1 MKELG
6 ERFRETREKTGISL
20 EEAAVDLGYKVS
32 QLEEIENGN
41 YKDFK
46 DKFLLKT
53 IIADYAKYLG
63 FDSEEIIDEFN
74 TFVFESTSKIP
85 IDEIAKAS
93 RNVGKDTD
101 DQIASPYTAPDEP
114 KKVPLVIII
123 SLVVL
128 LIVFIIILC
137 YNLFF
142 KDGGNS
148 SFDVSYAVEE
158 IYEENC

>member
-6 ERFRETREKTGISL
+6 ENFREAREKTGISL

-53 IIADYAKYLG
+53 IISDYAKYLG
-63 FDSEEIIDEFN
+63 FDPEDVIDEFN

-93 RNVGKDTD
+93 KAPKDTD
-101 DQIASPYTAPDEP
+101 DQIASPYTATEEP
-114 KKVPLVIII
+114 KKVPLIIII

-128 LIVFIIILC
+128 LIVFLAILC

-142 KDGGNS
+142 RDQGSS
-148 SFDVSYAVEE
+148 SFDVSYNVEDV
-158 IYEENC
+158 YENC

>member
-6 ERFRETREKTGISL
+6 EKFREAREKTGISL
-20 EEAAVDLGYKVS
+20 EEVAIDLGYKVS

-41 YKDFK
+41 YTDFK

-53 IIADYAKYLG
+53 IISDYAKYLG
-63 FDSEEIIDEFN
+63 FDPEEVIDEFN

-93 RNVGKDTD
+93 KNAPKDTD
-101 DQIASPYTAPDEP
+101 DKIASPYTATEEP
-114 KKVPLVIII
+114 KKVPLIIII

-128 LIVFIIILC
+128 LIVFLGILC

-142 KDGGNS
+142 KDQGSS
-148 SFDVSYAVEE
+148 SFDVSYGVEE
-158 IYEENC
+158 VYENC

>member
-6 ERFRETREKTGISL
+6 EKFKEAREKTGISL
-20 EEAAVDLGYKVS
+20 EEVALDLEYKVS

-53 IIADYAKYLG
+53 IISDYAKYLG
-63 FDSEEIIDEFN
+63 FDPEEIIDEFN

-93 RNVGKDTD
+93 KNMNKDTD
-101 DQIASPYTAPDEP
+101 DQIASPYTATEEP
-114 KKVPLVIII
+114 KKVPLIIII

-128 LIVFIIILC
+128 LIVFLGILC

-142 KDGGNS
+142 KDSGSS
-148 SFDVSYAVEE
+148 SFNVSSVVEE
-158 IYEENC
+158 AYENC

>member
-6 ERFRETREKTGISL
+6 EKFKEDREKTGISL
-20 EEAAVDLGYKVS
+20 EEAAIDLEYKVS

-53 IIADYAKYLG
+53 IISDYAKYLG
-63 FDSEEIIDEFN
+63 FDPEEIIDEFN

-93 RNVGKDTD
+93 KNAPKDTD
-101 DQIASPYTAPDEP
+101 DQIASPYTATEEP
-114 KKVPLVIII
+114 KKVPLIIII

-128 LIVFIIILC
+128 LIVFLGILC

-142 KDGGNS
+142 KDTGSS
-148 SFDVSYAVEE
+148 SFDVSYLMEV
-158 IYEENC
+158 IHENC

>member
-6 ERFRETREKTGISL
+6 EKFKEAREKTGISL
-20 EEAAVDLGYKVS
+20 EEVALDLEYKVS

-53 IIADYAKYLG
+53 IISDYAKYLG
-63 FDSEEIIDEFN
+63 FDPEEIIDEFN

-93 RNVGKDTD
+93 KNMNKDTD
-101 DQIASPYTAPDEP
+101 DKIASPYTAAEEP

-128 LIVFIIILC
+128 LIVFLGILC

-142 KDGGNS
+142 IDKGGS
-148 SFDVSYAVEE
+148 SFNISNVVESA
-158 IYEENC
+158 YENC

>member
-6 ERFRETREKTGISL
+6 EKFKEAREKTGISL
-20 EEAAVDLGYKVS
+20 EEAAIDLEYKVS

-53 IIADYAKYLG
+53 IISDYAKYLG
-63 FDSEEIIDEFN
+63 FDPEEIIDEFN

-93 RNVGKDTD
+93 KNMNKDTD
-101 DQIASPYTAPDEP
+101 DQIASPYTATEEP
-114 KKVPLVIII
+114 KKVPLIIII

-128 LIVFIIILC
+128 LIVFLAILC
-137 YNLFF
+137 YNLFI
-142 KDGGNS
+142 KDTGSS
-148 SFDVSYAVEE
+148 SFDVSYLMEV
-158 IYEENC
+158 IHENC

>member
-6 ERFRETREKTGISL
+6 EKFKEAREKTGISL
-20 EEAAVDLGYKVS
+20 EEAAIDLEYKVS

-53 IIADYAKYLG
+53 IISDYAKYLG
-63 FDSEEIIDEFN
+63 FDPEEIIDEFN

-93 RNVGKDTD
+93 KNMNKDTD
-101 DQIASPYTAPDEP
+101 DQIASPYTATEEP
-114 KKVPLVIII
+114 KKVPEAKPEVKPQPKPLPKKEEKKENKPQQKTI
-123 SLVVL
+123 
-128 LIVFIIILC
+128 
-137 YNLFF
+137 
-142 KDGGNS
+142 KGKNS
-148 SFDVSYAVEE
+148 RKKFRK
-158 IYEENC
+158 

>member
-6 ERFRETREKTGISL
+6 EKFKEAREKTGISL
-20 EEAAVDLGYKVS
+20 EEAAIDLEYKVS

-53 IIADYAKYLG
+53 IISDYAKYLG
-63 FDSEEIIDEFN
+63 FDPEEIIDEFN

-93 RNVGKDTD
+93 KNMNKDTD
-101 DQIASPYTAPDEP
+101 DQIASPYTATEEP
-114 KKVPLVIII
+114 KKVPLIIII

-128 LIVFIIILC
+128 LIVFLGILC

-142 KDGGNS
+142 KDTGSS
-148 SFDVSYAVEE
+148 SFDVSYLMEV
-158 IYEENC
+158 IHENC

>member
-6 ERFRETREKTGISL
+6 EKFKEAREKTGISL

-32 QLEEIENGN
+32 QLEEIEEGN

-93 RNVGKDTD
+93 KNMNKDTD
-101 DQIASPYTAPDEP
+101 DQIASPYTAAEEP

-123 SLVVL
+123 ALVVL
-128 LIVFIIILC
+128 FVVFLAILC

-142 KDGGNS
+142 KDNGSS
-148 SFDVSYAVEE
+148 SFNMSYVVEDVY
-158 IYEENC
+158 ENC

>member
-6 ERFRETREKTGISL
+6 EKFKEAREKTGISL
-20 EEAAVDLGYKVS
+20 EEVAIDLGYKVS
-32 QLEEIENGN
+32 QLEEIEEGN

-93 RNVGKDTD
+93 KNMNKDTD
-101 DQIASPYTAPDEP
+101 DQIASPYTAAEEP

-123 SLVVL
+123 ALVVL
-128 LIVFIIILC
+128 FVVFLAILC

-142 KDGGNS
+142 KDSGNS
-148 SFDVSYAVEE
+148 SFDVSYVVEDV
-158 IYEENC
+158 YENS

>member
-6 ERFRETREKTGISL
+6 EKFKEAREKTGISL
-20 EEAAVDLGYKVS
+20 DEVAIDLGYKVS
-32 QLEEIENGN
+32 QLEEIEEGN

-63 FDSEEIIDEFN
+63 FDPEEIIDEFN

-93 RNVGKDTD
+93 KNMNKDTD
-101 DQIASPYTAPDEP
+101 DQIASPYTAAEEP

-123 SLVVL
+123 A
-128 LIVFIIILC
+128 LIVLFVVFLAILC

-142 KDGGNS
+142 KDNGSS
-148 SFDVSYAVEE
+148 SFNMSNVVEDVY
-158 IYEENC
+158 ENC

>member
-6 ERFRETREKTGISL
+6 EKFKEAREKTGISL
-20 EEAAVDLGYKVS
+20 EEVAVDLGYKVS
-32 QLEEIENGN
+32 QLEEIEEGN

-46 DKFLLKT
+46 DKFLLKS

-93 RNVGKDTD
+93 KNVSKDTD
-101 DQIASPYTAPDEP
+101 DQIASPYTTTEEP
-114 KKVPLVIII
+114 KKVPLIII
-123 SLVVL
+123 IALVAL
-128 LIVFIIILC
+128 LMVFIGFLC
-137 YNLFF
+137 YHLFF
-142 KDGGNS
+142 EDKGSS
-148 SFDVSYAVEE
+148 SFNVSSVVEGV
-158 IYEENC
+158 YENC

>member
-6 ERFRETREKTGISL
+6 EKFKEAREKTGISL
-20 EEAAVDLGYKVS
+20 EEVAVDLGYKVS
-32 QLEEIENGN
+32 QLEEIEDGN

-53 IIADYAKYLG
+53 IISDYAKYLG

-93 RNVGKDTD
+93 KNMNKDTD
-101 DQIASPYTAPDEP
+101 DKIASPYTATEEP
-114 KKVPLVIII
+114 KKVPLIII
-123 SLVVL
+123 VS
-128 LIVFIIILC
+128 LIVLFVLCLIILC
-137 YNLFF
+137 YNIFF
-142 KDGGNS
+142 REKGNT
-148 SFDVSYAVEE
+148 SFNMSYVVED
-158 IYEENC
+158 IYENC

>member
-1 MKELG
+1 MQKD
-6 ERFRETREKTGISL
+6 RQFKTNGISL
-20 EEAAVDLGYKVS
+20 EEVAVDLGYKVS

-63 FDSEEIIDEFN
+63 FDPEEIIDEFN

-93 RNVGKDTD
+93 KNMNKDTD
-101 DQIASPYTAPDEP
+101 DQIASPYTATEEP
-114 KKVPLVIII
+114 KKVPLIIII

-128 LIVFIIILC
+128 LIVFLGILC

-142 KDGGNS
+142 KDTGSS
-148 SFDVSYAVEE
+148 SFDVSYLMEV
-158 IYEENC
+158 IHENC

>member
-6 ERFRETREKTGISL
+6 EKFKEAREKTGISL
-20 EEAAVDLGYKVS
+20 EEAAIDLEYKVS

-53 IIADYAKYLG
+53 IISDYAKYLG
-63 FDSEEIIDEFN
+63 FDPEEIIDEFN

-93 RNVGKDTD
+93 KNAPKDTD
-101 DQIASPYTAPDEP
+101 DQIASPYTATEEP
-114 KKVPLVIII
+114 KKVPLIIII

-128 LIVFIIILC
+128 LIVFLGILC

-142 KDGGNS
+142 KDTGSS
-148 SFDVSYAVEE
+148 SFDVSYLMEV
-158 IYEENC
+158 IHENC

>member
-6 ERFRETREKTGISL
+6 EKFREAREKTGISL
-20 EEAAVDLGYKVS
+20 DEAAIDLGYKVS

-53 IIADYAKYLG
+53 IISDYAKYLG
-63 FDSEEIIDEFN
+63 FDPEDVIDEFN

-93 RNVGKDTD
+93 KAPKDTD
-101 DQIASPYTAPDEP
+101 DQIASPYTATEEP
-114 KKVPLVIII
+114 KKVPLIIII

-128 LIVFIIILC
+128 LIVFLAILC

-142 KDGGNS
+142 RDQGSS
-148 SFDVSYAVEE
+148 SFDVSYNVEDV
-158 IYEENC
+158 YENC